1 MPIIYHI
8 SDALANSWSYARMSY
23 YAVSATPWSIID
35 GIRFANYTY
44 SGLKPQIESRLSVD
58 RPMTMTVD
66 AIYNT
71 NTQYIKVTAT
81 VKLVQDISEGSW
93 VLWLFV
99 TENQV
104 NGSYNFVLRQMDSTN
119 LTIRKANEEQK
130 YEWEFQ
136 ANGSWVVDN
145 MMAGAFV
152 QNDSEKFSTFN
163 VYQAVMVPSITKT
176 NDITNTSLGTIKAML
191 R

>member
-1 MPIIYHI
+1 
-8 SDALANSWSYARMSY
+8 MSY

-44 SGLKPQIESRLSVD
+44 AGLKPQVESRLSVD
-58 RPMTMTVD
+58 RPMTMTIN